1 MEYTVQAL
9 AKLAGVSPRTL
20 RWYDHIGLLAP
31 GRRGEN
37 GYRLYGPEE
46 VDRLQQVLFY
56 RALGVEL
63 GEIKALLD
71 DPAFDETAALQ
82 SHLLALQ
89 GEQKR
94 LAALI
99 RTVEATLAA
108 KERRTPMKD
117 EQKFEG
123 LKAQLVAENEKTH
136 GKEARTRYGDAPL
149 EAYARLARARSR
161 MEVSAA
167 SGYARRR
174 LAQFKTAL
182 RTDSDNAAKIKA
194 AINQLQKAV
203 NRGERKKRELDREHL
218 TEVRRK
224 RAAKEDLKEKERRL
238 RQELLRRKSQRI
250 IRESG
255 YMREAEIS
263 DRLASQLTA
272 TQMELRQQAQD
283 LAAATSASLEAAVQ
297 QYAAAAEPV
306 PSAPAEAGFSGQA

>member
-1 MEYTVQAL
+1 MKDMSVNGVAAAQQNWSREQQQQAE
-9 AKLAGVSPRTL
+9 AAPPAEGAGEDLS
-20 RWYDHIGLLAP
+20 
-31 GRRGEN
+31 
-37 GYRLYGPEE
+37 
-46 VDRLQQVLFY
+46 
-56 RALGVEL
+56 
-63 GEIKALLD
+63 
-71 DPAFDETAALQ
+71 AALSRQ
-82 SHLLALQ
+82 EEEGRDLLEMSRDAQ
-89 GEQKR
+89 EK
-94 LAALI
+94 A
-99 RTVEATLAA
+99 EAQREA
-108 KERRTPMKD
+108 MKLP
-117 EQKFEG
+117 KSS
-123 LKAQLVAENEKTH
+123 
-136 GKEARTRYGDAPL
+136 TRYGDAPL

-161 MEVSAA
+161 MEVNAA

-194 AINQLQKAV
+194 AINQLQKAI

>member
-1 MEYTVQAL
+1 MKDMSVNGVAAAQQNWSREQQQAE
-9 AKLAGVSPRTL
+9 AAPPAEGAGEDLS
-20 RWYDHIGLLAP
+20 
-31 GRRGEN
+31 
-37 GYRLYGPEE
+37 
-46 VDRLQQVLFY
+46 
-56 RALGVEL
+56 
-63 GEIKALLD
+63 
-71 DPAFDETAALQ
+71 AALSQ
-82 SHLLALQ
+82 QEEGRDLL
-89 GEQKR
+89 EM
-94 LAALI
+94 I
-99 RTVEATLAA
+99 RDAQEKAEAQREA
-108 KERRTPMKD
+108 MKLP
-117 EQKFEG
+117 KSS
-123 LKAQLVAENEKTH
+123 
-136 GKEARTRYGDAPL
+136 TRYGDAPL

-297 QYAAAAEPV
+297 QYTASAEPV

>member
-1 MEYTVQAL
+1 MKDMSVNGAAAAQQTWSREQQQAD
-9 AKLAGVSPRTL
+9 AGAEAPVESA
-20 RWYDHIGLLAP
+20 GLS
-31 GRRGEN
+31 
-37 GYRLYGPEE
+37 
-46 VDRLQQVLFY
+46 
-56 RALGVEL
+56 
-63 GEIKALLD
+63 
-71 DPAFDETAALQ
+71 AAL
-82 SHLLALQ
+82 S
-89 GEQKR
+89 QKEEEGKDLVEMIR
-94 LAALI
+94 DAQEKAEAQREAMKLPKSAA
-99 RTVEATLAA
+99 
-108 KERRTPMKD
+108 
-117 EQKFEG
+117 
-123 LKAQLVAENEKTH
+123 
-136 GKEARTRYGDAPL
+136 RYGDAPL

-161 MEVSAA
+161 MEVNAA

>member
-1 MEYTVQAL
+1 MKDMSVNGVAAAQQNWSREQQQQAE
-9 AKLAGVSPRTL
+9 AAPPAEGAGEDLS
-20 RWYDHIGLLAP
+20 
-31 GRRGEN
+31 
-37 GYRLYGPEE
+37 
-46 VDRLQQVLFY
+46 
-56 RALGVEL
+56 
-63 GEIKALLD
+63 
-71 DPAFDETAALQ
+71 AALSRQ
-82 SHLLALQ
+82 EEEGRDLL
-89 GEQKR
+89 EM
-94 LAALI
+94 I
-99 RTVEATLAA
+99 RDAQEKAEAQREA
-108 KERRTPMKD
+108 MKLP
-117 EQKFEG
+117 KSS
-123 LKAQLVAENEKTH
+123 
-136 GKEARTRYGDAPL
+136 TRYGDAPL

-161 MEVSAA
+161 MEVNAA

-182 RTDSDNAAKIKA
+182 RTDSDNAAKITA

>member
-1 MEYTVQAL
+1 MIRDAQEKAEAQREAM
-9 AKLAGVSPRTL
+9 KLPKS
-20 RWYDHIGLLAP
+20 
-31 GRRGEN
+31 
-37 GYRLYGPEE
+37 
-46 VDRLQQVLFY
+46 
-56 RALGVEL
+56 
-63 GEIKALLD
+63 
-71 DPAFDETAALQ
+71 
-82 SHLLALQ
+82 S
-89 GEQKR
+89 
-94 LAALI
+94 
-99 RTVEATLAA
+99 
-108 KERRTPMKD
+108 
-117 EQKFEG
+117 
-123 LKAQLVAENEKTH
+123 
-136 GKEARTRYGDAPL
+136 TRYGDAPL

-161 MEVSAA
+161 MEVNAA

>member
-1 MEYTVQAL
+1 MKDMSVNGVAAAQQNWSREQQQQAE
-9 AKLAGVSPRTL
+9 AAPPAEGAGEDLS
-20 RWYDHIGLLAP
+20 
-31 GRRGEN
+31 
-37 GYRLYGPEE
+37 
-46 VDRLQQVLFY
+46 
-56 RALGVEL
+56 
-63 GEIKALLD
+63 
-71 DPAFDETAALQ
+71 AALSRQ
-82 SHLLALQ
+82 EEEGRDLL
-89 GEQKR
+89 EM
-94 LAALI
+94 I
-99 RTVEATLAA
+99 RDAQEKAEAQREA
-108 KERRTPMKD
+108 MKLP
-117 EQKFEG
+117 KSS
-123 LKAQLVAENEKTH
+123 
-136 GKEARTRYGDAPL
+136 TRYGDAPL

-263 DRLASQLTA
+263 NRLASQLTA

>member
-1 MEYTVQAL
+1 MAIQPVSAVGREDAGEEQQQSSLLSQSLKKQEESRTSLTEMIRDAKEKADAQREKFKL
-9 AKLAGVSPRTL
+9 AKTSP
-20 RWYDHIGLLAP
+20 
-31 GRRGEN
+31 
-37 GYRLYGPEE
+37 
-46 VDRLQQVLFY
+46 
-56 RALGVEL
+56 
-63 GEIKALLD
+63 
-71 DPAFDETAALQ
+71 
-82 SHLLALQ
+82 
-89 GEQKR
+89 
-94 LAALI
+94 
-99 RTVEATLAA
+99 
-108 KERRTPMKD
+108 
-117 EQKFEG
+117 
-123 LKAQLVAENEKTH
+123 
-136 GKEARTRYGDAPL
+136 RYGDAPL